1 MLGSELA
8 QFDSITSCQNPLP
21 TVTGFAYKSCQRGGV
36 KIDIILYNE
45 YIIQKTI
52 QLRRMALELNQVK
65 QDLQQHLSQGLV
77 VVVGSGLSCAE
88 GMPGMPA
95 LTQHLAAADPVASGV
110 GCDEATWKKLI
121 GEIHQHGV
129 EEALHRN
136 TPDAVVADF
145 IRTECATC
153 MRGPEEAIIQDVLAQ
168 KRVLR
173 FTSLLPFLP
182 SGSRLPVVTT
192 NYDRLLELAIEVAGY
207 RVDTKALGA
216 YHASFSTTDG
226 AYAFCSKVEVG
237 RGQRRAIRK
246 VEHKVVSLYKPHG
259 SLDWINFGGVPI
271 RTGFNVAPKDA
282 LIITP
287 GQQKYRAG
295 YDKPFDM
302 QRNLANDAIN
312 KASKLLIIGYGFN
325 DSHLEVHLDTKIKSG
340 TPTLILARSLTEK
353 TRFHLTRASVKA
365 LERDSSTEKGTIVHF
380 GSQSLALPN
389 EELWDINGFVKG
401 VMGK

>member
-1 MLGSELA
+1 
-8 QFDSITSCQNPLP
+8 
-21 TVTGFAYKSCQRGGV
+21 
-36 KIDIILYNE
+36 
-45 YIIQKTI
+45 
-52 QLRRMALELNQVK
+52 MALEVNQVK

-77 VVVGSGLSCAE
+77 VIVGSGLSCAE

-95 LTQHLAAADPVASGV
+95 LTEHLAAADPISSGIA
-110 GCDEATWKKLI
+110 CDATTWQKLI
-121 GEIHQHGV
+121 EEIQQHGI

-136 TPDAVVADF
+136 APDAAVADF
-145 IRTECATC
+145 IRTECASC
-153 MRGPEEAIIQDVLAQ
+153 MRGPEESIIQAVLAQ
-168 KRVLR
+168 SRVLR
-173 FTSLLPFLP
+173 FTKLLPFLP
-182 SGSRLPVVTT
+182 STSRLPVITT

-216 YHASFSTTDG
+216 YHASFSPTDG
-226 AYAFCSKVEVG
+226 AYAFCSKVEFG
-237 RGQRRAIRK
+237 KGQRRTIRK

-259 SLDWINFGGVPI
+259 SLDWINFGGTPV

-302 QRNLANDAIN
+302 QRTLANEAIT

-325 DSHLEVHLDTKIKSG
+325 DSHLEVHLDAKIKSG
-340 TPTLILARSLTEK
+340 TPTLILARTLTDK
-353 TRFHLTRASVKA
+353 TRFHLTRGSVKA
-365 LERDSSTEKGTIVHF
+365 LELNASAGKGTVVHF
-380 GSQSLALPN
+380 GSQTLTLPDDDI
-389 EELWDINGFVKG
+389 WDINGFVTG